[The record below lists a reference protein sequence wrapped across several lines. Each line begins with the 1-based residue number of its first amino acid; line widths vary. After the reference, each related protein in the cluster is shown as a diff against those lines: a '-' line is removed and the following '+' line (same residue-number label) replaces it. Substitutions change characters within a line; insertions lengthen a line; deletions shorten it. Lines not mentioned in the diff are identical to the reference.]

1 MRESYLATPLVLLC
15 LCLAAYF
22 GQRLRRILP
31 EKHFKGDSGDSIKL
45 ATGLMATLVALVLS
59 LLISSA
65 NNVRNTVEA
74 EYTQSLA
81 SIVLL
86 DRDLADYGPETK
98 DIRRMLRE
106 AAIRRFSAIWPG
118 EQFGAEPGFDL
129 NADSSIEPIEARVL
143 RLKPGDAAQTWYHAQ
158 ALQILAGL
166 AQSSWTVQKQAGS
179 NTLPMP
185 LLAVLVAWTAI
196 IFVNFG
202 LFAEPNRTVYAT
214 LFLCALATAVAVFM
228 ILELNSPFAGLIQIS
243 SGPAHATI
251 AELGR

>member
-1 MRESYLATPLVLLC
+1 MRESLLTTPLVLIC
-15 LCLAAYF
+15 LCVAAYL
-22 GQRLRRILP
+22 GLRLRRILP
-31 EKHFKGDSGDSIKL
+31 EKHFKGDAGDSIKL

-98 DIRRMLRE
+98 EIRKLLRG
-106 AAIRRFSAIWPG
+106 AAIRRFSRIWPG
-118 EQFGAEPGFDL
+118 EQFGAVESGDFDRE
-129 NADSSIEPIEARVL
+129 ASIEPIEALVL
-143 RLKPGDAAQTWYHAQ
+143 RLAPAGPAQTWYYNQ
-158 ALQILAGL
+158 ALQIMACL
-166 AQSSWTVQKQAGS
+166 AQSSWTVQDQAVS

-185 LLAVLVAWTAI
+185 LLVVLVAWTTI
-196 IFVNFG
+196 IFVSFG
-202 LFAEPNRTVYAT
+202 LLAESNRTVYAT
-214 LFLCALATAVAVFM
+214 LFLCALATSVAVMM

>member
-1 MRESYLATPLVLLC
+1 MKESYLATPLVLFC
-15 LCLAAYF
+15 LCIAAYL
-22 GQRLRRILP
+22 GLRLRRILP
-31 EKHFKGDSGDSIKL
+31 EKHFKGDAGDSIKL

-65 NNVRNTVEA
+65 NNVRSTVEA

-86 DRDLADYGPETK
+86 DRNLADFGPETK
-98 DIRRMLRE
+98 DIRHLLRE
-106 AAIRRFSAIWPG
+106 VVIRRFSAIWPD
-118 EQFGAEPGFDL
+118 EQFGLTTAIDQS
-129 NADSSIEPIEARVL
+129 ADNSVEAIEALVL
-143 RLKPGDAAQTWYHAQ
+143 QLKPADAAQTWYHNQ
-158 ALQILAGL
+158 ALQTLAAL
-166 AQSSWTVQKQAGS
+166 AQSSWTVQNQAAS

-185 LLAVLVAWTAI
+185 MLVVLVAWTAI
-196 IFVNFG
+196 IFVSFG
-202 LFAEPNRTVYAT
+202 LFAEPNHTVYAT

-228 ILELNSPFAGLIQIS
+228 ILELSSPFAGLIQIS